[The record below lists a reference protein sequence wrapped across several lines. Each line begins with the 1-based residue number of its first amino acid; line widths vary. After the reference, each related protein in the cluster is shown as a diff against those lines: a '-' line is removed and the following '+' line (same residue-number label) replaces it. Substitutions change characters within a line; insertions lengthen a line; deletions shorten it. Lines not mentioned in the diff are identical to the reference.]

1 LFGCR
6 ISSVRQGKAFHT
18 NWKEKQAKKA
28 ELDHVREQERM
39 RKQEI
44 EDRNTEIRE
53 RRQEKQKRR
62 AANEKKSETVQAL
75 NPKKL
80 RQKLKTM
87 SKKQKRQIRQT
98 TVNPL

>member
-1 LFGCR
+1 MFFR
-6 ISSVRQGKAFHT
+6 ISTVRNGKAFHSS
-18 NWKEKQAKKA
+18 WKEKQAKKA
-28 ELDHVREQERM
+28 ELDHVREQERL

-53 RRQEKQKRR
+53 RRQEKLKRR
-62 AANEKKSETVQAL
+62 AANEKKSETVQVL

-87 SKKQKRQIRQT
+87 SKKQKRQIRKT